1 MSNLTP
7 QTISLLL
14 SLLGIVVLLACL
26 LLIGFKRVPE
36 LSVPQK
42 LKGFG
47 LDLNVSVV
55 TLLVLAGLVL
65 ALTSTFLQVRNY
77 DSALSQAEKRA
88 DALETALS
96 QAKRMNVN
104 ADITFEGIDVD
115 RPEDI
120 SLQDLRCRY
129 YIDNPDSAA
138 RWIEDAKL
146 TPGVFGA
153 AFVLTLEEIT
163 PKSRIE
169 KIEVEDRNPKH
180 PRKWSISNVG
190 TVLRPAYKLRK
201 VE

>member
-26 LLIGFKRVPE
+26 IMIALNKIPE

-47 LDLNVSVV
+47 LDLNISVV
-55 TLLVLAGLVL
+55 TLLVLVGLVL

-77 DSALSQAEKRA
+77 DSALAAAEKKA
-88 DALETALS
+88 EALDAALS
-96 QAKRMNVN
+96 QAKKMNLN
-104 ADITFEGIDVD
+104 ADITLAGVNPDQ
-115 RPEDI
+115 PEDI
-120 SLQDLRCRY
+120 SLEDLKCRY
-129 YIDNPDSAA
+129 YIDSPDTAPG
-138 RWIEDAKL
+138 WVEDAKL
-146 TPGVFGA
+146 TPGVHGT

-163 PKSRIE
+163 PKSRVE
-169 KIEVEDRNPKH
+169 RIEVIDKNPKH
-180 PRKWSISNVG
+180 PRKWSLADVG

-201 VE
+201 G